1 MSAFNQDL
9 LQYISRSPTPFH
21 AVLNTKSRLLKA
33 GFTELNEAD
42 DWSLETGQKYFVTRR
57 DSSLVAFV
65 YGKQPMQKTGL
76 RLLGAHTDSP
86 CLKVKPAPDITR
98 KGYRQLGVE
107 IYGGVLMAPWFDRD
121 LSLAGQ
127 VSVTDSRGELHH
139 LLVDIERPVAVIP
152 SLAIHLDREAN
163 TQRTINPQ
171 DQLPPIL
178 WQTRFADDDMT
189 FRDWLATY
197 LRDSGHDVAQVFD
210 FELSFYDVQAGAEVG
225 LNQEFI
231 SCARLDN
238 LLSCYVT
245 IESLLQA
252 SGEVTSLVVLNDHEE
267 VGSCSTAGADGNFLE
282 CVLER
287 LLPNTEA
294 RQRALSQSMMMSVDN
309 AHGVHPNFI
318 QKHDDSHG
326 PLLND
331 GPVLKFNANQSYA
344 SQPAMSSRIRLLAQ
358 QENVPIQSFVV
369 RSDMRCGS
377 TIGPMT
383 AAKTG
388 IETLDI
394 GVPTFAMHS
403 IRELAGA
410 HDPILL
416 NRLLTA
422 FLNYY

>member
-1 MSAFNQDL
+1 MSTFNQDL
-9 LQYISRSPTPFH
+9 LQYVSRSPTPFH
-21 AVLNTKSRLLKA
+21 AVFNTKSRLLKA
-33 GFTELNEAD
+33 GFIELNEAS
-42 DWSLETGQKYFVTRR
+42 DWPLEAGQRYFVTRR
-57 DSSLVAFV
+57 DTSLVAFI
-65 YGKQPMQKTGL
+65 YGLQPMQQAGL

-98 KGYRQLGVE
+98 KGYKQLGIE

-127 VSVTDSRGELHH
+127 VSVVDSLGELHH
-139 LLVDIERPVAVIP
+139 LLVDVERPIATIP

-163 TQRTINPQ
+163 SQRTINPQ

-178 WQTRFADDDMT
+178 WQTRFTDNDMA
-189 FRDWLATY
+189 FRDWLVMH
-197 LRDSGHDVAQVFD
+197 LRDLEHDVAQVLD
-210 FELSFYDVQAGAEVG
+210 FELSFYDVQAGAEIG
-225 LNQEFI
+225 LHQEFM

-245 IESLLQA
+245 IESLLQS

-287 LLPNTEA
+287 LLPDAQA

-318 QKHDDSHG
+318 QKHDDGHG

-344 SQPAMSSRIRLLAQ
+344 SQSAMSSRIRLLAQ
-358 QENVPIQSFVV
+358 QENIPIQSFVM

-410 HDPILL
+410 HDSILL